1 MIASLLVG
9 KVEAIYRDEFEIR
22 RIIKNNPALNVK
34 FGTAA
39 ITDQDALLSIAIC
52 DTCSKLQE
60 LINYHLA
67 RTRNSWTLKALL
79 DTEPDK

>member
-1 MIASLLVG
+1 VIASLLVG

-79 DTEPDK
+79 DTEPHK

>member
-1 MIASLLVG
+1 
-9 KVEAIYRDEFEIR
+9 
-22 RIIKNNPALNVK
+22 VK

-39 ITDQDALLSIAIC
+39 ITDQAALLSIAIC

-60 LINYHLA
+60 LINYHLE

-79 DTEPDK
+79 AAEQSK